1 MGGVVVRLG
10 DGRDAKLL
18 HVYPLSK
25 ETIKKDRGK

>member
-18 HVYPLSK
+18 QVYPLSK